1 MLVNA
6 YKISPINESPH
17 ILSWIFSSISAAI
30 VNPSFSPTEPE
41 PTDSKKP
48 EEPFRVCEHCLHLL
62 NNRKE
67 MQDSRTSRPP
77 ITLYYEKI
85 EELKRDIEPDT
96 KMYEKIIARLFE
108 GDAIY
113 TLADASALRAKI
125 GRVAELIDAYSKKI
139 LSLKCPEGS
148 REEALKKAIR
158 LACIKYIKDEL
169 LTLSPLPLEDEIKR
183 LQDKRRMET
192 ELKIQ
197 RERRLAMEAIER
209 NELVGAPIPVAKSQI
224 DKAAASGVISQLV
237 NCSGFLR
244 LYS

>member
-1 MLVNA
+1 MCA
-6 YKISPINESPH
+6 CAIA
-17 ILSWIFSSISAAI
+17 AAI
-30 VNPSFSPTEPE
+30 VNPSFSEAE
-41 PTDSKKP
+41 PTDGKKP
-48 EEPFRVCEHCLHLL
+48 EEPFRICEHCLRLL
-62 NNRKE
+62 SNRKE

-85 EELKRDIEPDT
+85 EQLKCDIEPDT
-96 KMYEKIIARLFE
+96 KMYEKIIGRLFD

-183 LQDKRRMET
+183 LQEKRRMET

-197 RERRLAMEAIER
+197 RERRLALEAIER
-209 NELVGAPIPVAKSQI
+209 NELVGVPVPAAKSHI
-224 DKAAASGVISQLV
+224 DKVAASGVMSSIH
-237 NCSGFLR
+237 GFVFLFQFCCTNKKEK
-244 LYS
+244 YSKTPIYCFRRP

>member
-1 MLVNA
+1 MPVNA
-6 YKISPINESPH
+6 HTNSINQSIER
-17 ILSWIFSSISAAI
+17 IVIGFICISAAI

-41 PTDSKKP
+41 PADSKKP
-48 EEPFRVCEHCLHLL
+48 EEPFRICEHCLRLL

-67 MQDSRTSRPP
+67 MQDSRTCRPP

-85 EELKRDIEPDT
+85 EELKRDIEPET
-96 KMYEKIIARLFE
+96 KMYEKIITRLFE

-113 TLADASALRAKI
+113 TLADASRLRAKI
-125 GRVAELIDAYSKKI
+125 GRTAEMIDAYSKKI

-169 LTLSPLPLEDEIKR
+169 LSLRPLPDEDEIKH

-209 NELVGAPIPVAKSQI
+209 NELVGAPVFVAKSQL
-224 DKAAASGVISQLV
+224 DKAAASGVISKQLFF
-237 NCSGFLR
+237 CD
-244 LYS
+244 